1 MKRQTVNMFA
11 ATNEDLP
18 IFSGFELTQ
27 VADFSTKD
35 IDMTIYTVNYT
46 TEYSD
51 GETSDHTS
59 KAFDTFEQAAIHA
72 ADISKAHLGAD
83 GFFRGTWQHNYQ
95 VTFIEDAPSELRITA
110 RIVAQ

>member
-18 IFSGFELTQ
+18 IFSGFALTQ
-27 VADFSTKD
+27 AADFNTKES
-35 IDMTIYTVNYT
+35 DMTAYVVKYT
-46 TEYSD
+46 TEYND
-51 GETSDHTS
+51 GTTSEHVS
-59 KAFDTFEQAAIHA
+59 KSFPTFERAAIHA
-72 ADISKAHLGAD
+72 ADISKAHLGTD

-95 VTFIEDAPSELRITA
+95 VTFVEDAPSELRITA